1 VDDNYNFSIPRWVD
15 ENYPRN
21 YVYAQVNVL
30 EKALIISTNN
40 KSRRIKKIEKIQNI
54 EVTILR
60 I

>member
-1 VDDNYNFSIPRWVD
+1 VDDNYNLSIPKWVD

-21 YVYAQVNVL
+21 FVYAQVNIL
-30 EKALIISTNN
+30 EEALLIST
-40 KSRRIKKIEKIQNI
+40 KKIEKIQNI